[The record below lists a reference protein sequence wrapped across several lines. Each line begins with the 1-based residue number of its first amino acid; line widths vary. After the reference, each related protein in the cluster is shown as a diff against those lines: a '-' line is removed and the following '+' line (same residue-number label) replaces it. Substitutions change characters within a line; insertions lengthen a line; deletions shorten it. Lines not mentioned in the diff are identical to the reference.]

1 MRIILA
7 PSLAVVSLTFVSNAK
22 AQGQDGSF
30 FLRACTAAE
39 KQSDGTQLS
48 QEESVLSLYCTSY
61 VSGFIDGM
69 VITVTI
75 TKGKALVCMP
85 EHGITNDQAAR
96 IFVKYL
102 RENPEI
108 LHQSGRTSL
117 YVALGK
123 TF

>member
-1 MRIILA
+1 MVPSFFELA
-7 PSLAVVSLTFVSNAK
+7 LLQRNSLTA
-22 AQGQDGSF
+22 
-30 FLRACTAAE
+30 
-39 KQSDGTQLS
+39 LS
-48 QEESVLSLYCTSY
+48 SPKRSVLSLYCTSY

-123 TF
+123 AFPCKQ